1 MLVSAPSFAAN
12 EASIS
17 DPLGHYRL
25 LIMCL
30 PHDRDVS
37 SKKTILSYSEI
48 DWAGFEERDLLLVEV
63 SPYSMQV
70 VMPHKNILDTRLRDR
85 VNCGNELELVLIG
98 KDTGVKV
105 RWKKDYS
112 QEDLFNRID
121 AMPMRQFEMQFRGG
135 R

>member
-17 DPLGHYRL
+17 DPLGDYRL

-70 VMPHKNILDTRLRDR
+70 VMPHKNILDTRLR
-85 VNCGNELELVLIG
+85 LSLIH
-98 KDTGVKV
+98 
-105 RWKKDYS
+105 
-112 QEDLFNRID
+112 I
-121 AMPMRQFEMQFRGG
+121 
-135 R
+135 